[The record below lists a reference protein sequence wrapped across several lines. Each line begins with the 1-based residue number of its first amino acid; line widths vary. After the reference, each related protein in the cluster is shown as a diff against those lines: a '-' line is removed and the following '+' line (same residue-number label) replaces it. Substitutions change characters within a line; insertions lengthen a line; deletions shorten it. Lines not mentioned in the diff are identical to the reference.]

1 MAMNQTY
8 QPCFKVDRNN
18 GKMGVER
25 IHSRHSN
32 KMTGSQNAYKQIK
45 SFVLPFNDD
54 IVLFHTDK
62 AQFGLLSKKNKKK

>member
-1 MAMNQTY
+1 MFQG
-8 QPCFKVDRNN
+8 DRNN
-18 GKMGVER
+18 RKMEVER
-25 IHSRHSN
+25 IHSHHSK

-62 AQFGLLSKKNKKK
+62 AQFGLLSKKK